1 MTAPLPAS
9 RLERLESWGGASSAV
24 GYVYRPSNLDG
35 LRGAMAAARQH
46 GVSLGLRGAGYS
58 YGDAPLNAE
67 RMLLDLSR
75 MTRVLAWNPTE
86 GVITVEPGVTIEQMW
101 RYVLGDGWWPP
112 VVPGTMFPT
121 IGGCLGMNVHGKNNW
136 SQGTLGDNTVEF
148 EALLP
153 TGELIS
159 CSPSHNSELFH
170 AMIGGL
176 GLLGCFTR
184 ITLRMQPLH
193 SGDLSV
199 RSLTEPNIHALVD
212 RMEALKDESEY
223 LVGWV
228 DGTARG
234 SNLGRGQIH
243 TADYLEPGADPVP
256 NRTLHWTHQDL
267 PDTFFGV
274 VPKSV
279 LWRFMRPFMNNLGV
293 PFVNRGRYWSARLQG
308 DHTFRQSLAAFN
320 FLLDYVPNWKRAYR
334 PEGLV
339 QFQCL
344 LPAAES
350 ADGIR
355 DLLVMSQQAG
365 LPTYLAVLKRH
376 RPDRFLLSH
385 SLDGYSMAM
394 DYRVRPGSRSRLAA
408 LFEEMEDLVL
418 ARSGRFYFAKDSA
431 LRTSTARAFLGE
443 QALASFRQLKQR
455 CDPDGL
461 LETNL
466 ARRVFPE
473 WCASV
478 APGPD
483 SQLGPL
489 VVPSR
494 VEGAGGG

>member
-1 MTAPLPAS
+1 MPIS
-9 RLERLESWGGASSAV
+9 RLERLQAWGGASSAV
-24 GYVYRPSNLDG
+24 GYVYRPSTMDG
-35 LRGAMAAARQH
+35 LRAVMAQARQH

-75 MTRVLAWNPTE
+75 MTRILEWHPGE
-86 GVITVEPGVTIEQMW
+86 GVITVEPGVTIEQLW

-136 SQGTLGDNTVEF
+136 SRGTIGDNTLAF

-153 TGELIS
+153 TGELIN
-159 CSPSHNSELFH
+159 CSPSQNRELFY

-184 ITLRMQPLH
+184 ITLQMQPLH
-193 SGDLSV
+193 SGDLTV
-199 RSLTEPNIHALVD
+199 RSLTEPNIHALVE
-212 RMEALKDESEY
+212 RMEALKDGSEY
-223 LVGWV
+223 VVGWV
-228 DGTARG
+228 DGTTRG
-234 SNLGRGQIH
+234 AGLGRGQIH
-243 TADYLEPGADPVP
+243 TAEYLEPGADMQP
-256 NRTLHWTHQDL
+256 NRTLHWSHQDL
-267 PDTFFGV
+267 PDTFFGI

-293 PFVNRGRYWSARLQG
+293 PFINRGRYWSARWQG

-320 FLLDYVPNWKRAYR
+320 FLLDYVPHWKRAYQ

-350 ADGIR
+350 ADGIHELI
-355 DLLVMSQQAG
+355 DMSQRAG
-365 LPTYLAVLKRH
+365 LPTYLGVLKRH
-376 RPDRFLLSH
+376 RPDRFVLSH
-385 SLDGYSMAM
+385 SLDGFSMAM
-394 DYRVRPGSRSRLAA
+394 DFRVRRGNRARLAE
-408 LFEEMEDLVL
+408 LFERMEHVVL
-418 ARSGRFYFAKDSA
+418 ARGGRFYFAKDSA
-431 LRTSTARAFLGE
+431 VRRRTARAFLGDE
-443 QALASFRQLKQR
+443 ALTEFGRIKQR

-478 APGPD
+478 GAPAEPE
-483 SQLGPL
+483 PAPEA
-489 VVPSR
+489 VPAPAGSA
-494 VEGAGGG
+494 GAG